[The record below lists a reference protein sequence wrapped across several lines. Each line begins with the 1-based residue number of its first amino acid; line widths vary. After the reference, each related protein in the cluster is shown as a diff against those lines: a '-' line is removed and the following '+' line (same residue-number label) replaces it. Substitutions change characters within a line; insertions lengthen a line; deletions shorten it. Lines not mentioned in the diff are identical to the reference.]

1 MANNKIKIGPAERAF
16 DVFNVI
22 FMFLLCII
30 MLYPF
35 VYVILASISEPAKL
49 MAHSGLML
57 KPQGFS
63 LRAYE
68 EVLKNPKVWTGYK
81 NTIFYVIVGTTFNI
95 IMTVLCAYGLSRKG
109 VMFTR
114 WITMMIVFTMYFSGG
129 LIPTFLVVKGIGL
142 YNNRLALIIP
152 GAISTFN
159 MIIMRTA
166 MAAVPDSLEESARLE
181 GASHLQVLFKI
192 MIPVTMPTIAVLILY
207 YGVGHWNSWFSAAI
221 YLQDASKHPLQ
232 LFLRQI
238 LITQSMGD
246 LAADG
251 NDADSALLSQTIKYA
266 TIIVATVPILVLYPF
281 LQKYFVKGVMVGSLK
296 G

>member
-1 MANNKIKIGPAERAF
+1 MANNKIKIGLPERIF

-35 VYVILASISEPAKL
+35 LYVIFASFSEPAKL
-49 MAHSGLML
+49 MAHSGML
-57 KPQGFS
+57 LSPQGLS
-63 LRAYE
+63 LDAYE
-68 EVLKNPKVWTGYK
+68 SVLQNPRVWTGYK
-81 NTIFYVIVGTTFNI
+81 NTIIYVLFGTAFNI
-95 IMTVLCAYGLSRKG
+95 VMTVLCAYGLSRKG
-109 VMFTR
+109 LMFTR
-114 WITMMIVFTMYFSGG
+114 VITIMIVFTMYFSGG
-129 LIPTFLVVKGIGL
+129 MIPTYLVVRGLGL
-142 YNNRLALIIP
+142 YNSRLALIIP
-152 GAISTFN
+152 GAINTFN

-207 YGVGHWNSWFSAAI
+207 YGVGHWNAWFNASI
-221 YLQDASKHPLQ
+221 YLSDPAKQPLQ

-238 LITQSMGD
+238 LITANMGD
-246 LAADG
+246 MAGSSSEDQ
-251 NDADSALLSQTIKYA
+251 ALLAETIKYA
-266 TIIVATVPILVLYPF
+266 TIVVATVPILVLYPF

>member
-1 MANNKIKIGPAERAF
+1 MANNKIKIGVPERIF
-16 DVFNVI
+16 DIFNVI

-35 VYVILASISEPAKL
+35 LYVIFASFSEPAKL
-49 MAHSGLML
+49 MAHSGML
-57 KPQGFS
+57 LSPQGLS
-63 LRAYE
+63 LDAYE
-68 EVLKNPKVWTGYK
+68 SVLNNQRVWTGYK
-81 NTIFYVIVGTTFNI
+81 NTIIYVLFGTAFNI
-95 IMTVLCAYGLSRKG
+95 VMTVLCAYGLSRKG
-109 VMFTR
+109 LMFTR
-114 WITMMIVFTMYFSGG
+114 VITIMIVFTMYFFGG
-129 LIPTFLVVKGIGL
+129 MIPTYLVVRGLGL
-142 YNNRLALIIP
+142 YNSRLALIIP
-152 GAISTFN
+152 GAINTFN

-207 YGVGHWNSWFSAAI
+207 YGVGHWNAWFNASI
-221 YLQDASKHPLQ
+221 YLSDPAKQPLQ

-238 LITQSMGD
+238 LITANMGD
-246 LAADG
+246 MAGSSSEDQ
-251 NDADSALLSQTIKYA
+251 ALLAETIKYA
-266 TIIVATVPILVLYPF
+266 TIVVATVPILVLYPF